1 MSWCNVDPVNNV
13 QQGTMPSFA
22 STTNPIFLRNN
33 TSATIPEP
41 EPMDVDPEPII
52 KPEANLVTPTR
63 STVRAGHCI
72 DPDTT
77 PKASDHVTS
86 APVLQIRK
94 LTKSY
99 KIHDMRHVS
108 VEKKMWCVGED
119 GVKSTK
125 RHRLVNEYELSQ
137 RGMATLNEGAFHT
150 QEHKVMSTNVP
161 PSSTMAC
168 SPKLGSKA
176 TRNRPMKSN
185 PRVHGAR
192 YGGYSRHCGK
202 R

>member
-1 MSWCNVDPVNNV
+1 
-13 QQGTMPSFA
+13 MPSFA

-52 KPEANLVTPTR
+52 EPEANLVTPIR
-63 STVRAGHCI
+63 STVRAGHCT

-94 LTKSY
+94 LTRSY
-99 KIHDMRHVS
+99 KIHDMRRVS

-125 RHRLVNEYELSQ
+125 RRRLANGYELSR
-137 RGMATLNEGAFHT
+137 RGTAALDEGALHT
-150 QEHKVMSTNVP
+150 QEHKVKSANVP
-161 PSSTMAC
+161 PSSTMIRG
-168 SPKLGSKA
+168 PKLGCSRA
-176 TRNRPMKSN
+176 ARNRQMGSN
-185 PRVHGAR
+185 IRIYGAR
-192 YGGYSRHCGK
+192 SVGYSRHCKK